1 MNGSIERV
9 DRRVFVAIGAILG
22 SSSITVS
29 VFARMRIVWQEIY
42 IFATEP
48 ANRGGVLEGASDVL
62 GSFAGDIIFGTIAV
76 IAGGAVGFII
86 HAVIFRS
93 TQP

>member
-1 MNGSIERV
+1 MNGSIDRI
-9 DRRVFVAIGAILG
+9 DRRVFVALGALLA
-22 SSSITVS
+22 SSTITVS
-29 VFARMRIVWQEIY
+29 VFARMRIVWQEIH

-48 ANRGGVLEGASDVL
+48 ANRGGVLEGTPDVL
-62 GSFAGDIIFGTIAV
+62 GSFAGDIIFGIIAV

>member
-1 MNGSIERV
+1 MNGSIEWV
-9 DRRVFVAIGAILG
+9 DRRVFVALGAILA
-22 SSSITVS
+22 SSSITGS
-29 VFARMRIVWQEIY
+29 VFARVRIIWQEMY
-42 IFATEP
+42 LFATEP
-48 ANRGGVLEGASDVL
+48 DNRGIALEGMPDVL
-62 GSFAGDIIFGTIAV
+62 GSFAGDIIFGTVAI